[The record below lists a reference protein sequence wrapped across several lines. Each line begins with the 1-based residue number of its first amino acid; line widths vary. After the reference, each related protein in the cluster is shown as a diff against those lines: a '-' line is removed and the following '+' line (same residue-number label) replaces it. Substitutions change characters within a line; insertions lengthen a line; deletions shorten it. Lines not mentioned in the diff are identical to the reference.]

1 MYPFTLV
8 IHGGAGN
15 IHPKRMTVAQQQA
28 HRAILEDALTAGET
42 VLRHG
47 GEALA
52 AVEAAVCVLEDSP
65 LFNAGKGSVF
75 TADGTQEMDASIMD
89 GRTRSAGAVACVSHI
104 RNPVRAARAVLEHSP
119 HVLLAGQPAEWF
131 ARSHGVA
138 WAEEEYFFDRHRWNQ
153 LEEIRGSDK
162 LQLDFEGDEDGRPE
176 HDKYGT
182 VGAVAC
188 DGRGHV
194 AAATSTGGLTN
205 KRPGRIGDTPMIG
218 AGIFADDRSC
228 AVSCTGQGEFFM
240 RGLIAADVAN
250 RMRYGAEALET
261 AAGAAIGESLAGLGG
276 KGGLIAVDA
285 QGNFAVPF
293 NTTGMFRGVS
303 RHDGLRA
310 VGMFRNDRLG

>member
-1 MYPFTLV
+1 MQHFTLL

-15 IHPKRMTVAQQQA
+15 IHPKRMTDSQQRA
-28 HRAILEDALTAGET
+28 HREVLEVSLAAGET
-42 VLRHG
+42 ILQAG
-47 GEALA
+47 GDALL

-65 LFNAGKGSVF
+65 LFNAGKGAVF
-75 TADGTQEMDASIMD
+75 TADGTQEMDAAIMD
-89 GRTRSAGAVACVSHI
+89 GRTRDAGAVTCISHI
-104 RNPVRAARAVLEHSP
+104 RNPVQAARAVLEHSP

-131 ARSHGVA
+131 ARSQGVA
-138 WAEEEYFFDRHRWNQ
+138 WEEAEYFFDQHRWNQ

-162 LQLDFEGDEDGRPE
+162 LQLDFEGDEDSKPE

-188 DGRGHV
+188 DSHGHV

-205 KRPGRIGDTPMIG
+205 KRPGRVGDTPMIG
-218 AGIFADDRSC
+218 AGVFADDQSC

-240 RGLIAADVAN
+240 RGMVAADVAN
-250 RMRYGAEALET
+250 RMYYAKAGLQD
-261 AAGAAIGESLAGLGG
+261 AAQSAITQTLAGLGG

-285 QGNFAVPF
+285 QGNFALPF

-303 RHDGLRA
+303 KNGQPREIA
-310 VGMFRNDRLG
+310 MFR